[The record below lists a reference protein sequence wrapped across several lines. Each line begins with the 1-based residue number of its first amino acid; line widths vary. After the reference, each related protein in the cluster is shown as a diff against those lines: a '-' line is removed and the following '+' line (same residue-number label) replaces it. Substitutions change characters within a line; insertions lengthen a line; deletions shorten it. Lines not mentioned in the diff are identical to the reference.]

1 MGMASEN
8 NLTSGS
14 KSNGHLDF
22 KPDEFELKINVVNI
36 DCTSRDGLSRNTTAL
51 DIQALKNGCPIS
63 SEKILNNNVKEP
75 SLCSEML
82 NPLFYVGKN
91 ETR

>member
-1 MGMASEN
+1 MQFKNTLAGPCCSIECDATDTDMGMASEN

-14 KSNGHLDF
+14 KSNGHLDL

-36 DCTSRDGLSRNTTAL
+36 EFTIRDGMSRNTTML

-63 SEKILNNNVKEP
+63 SE
-75 SLCSEML
+75 
-82 NPLFYVGKN
+82 
-91 ETR
+91 